1 MNGSPSPSLNVASVS
16 TLGSSKPF
24 ASTIP
29 FRIREVSPADCE
41 QVLHFGRLLDSIN
54 LPTEHS
60 DLAALIWQSRR
71 SFRAQLQDSR
81 QGIYLF
87 VLEEAATQQIVGT
100 AMLIAKHGTPECPHY
115 YLEMATD
122 ERYSKTLNKMFRHDY
137 LTLRHSMDG
146 PTELGGLVV
155 DPAFRTEAAQKR
167 PGPKGSAKIGKQ
179 LSFVRFL
186 YLAMY
191 PERFED
197 RVLAEMLPPLTKGGE
212 SLFWECYGKR
222 VTGLSFREADR
233 LSITDKEFIEALFPS
248 IPLYLCMLPL
258 EVQKQIGQVG
268 GDTEGA
274 VHLLKK
280 VGLRFLNH
288 VDPFDAGPFYGSPVE
303 DLVPTQQFRRYCIE
317 LGRSDSDTQQ
327 ANNVLVRDLLIGW
340 EGEDGFRAAR
350 ITAQPDDSVLRCS
363 VLEAA
368 ALDLEEGMQVGAIPF
383 L

>member
-1 MNGSPSPSLNVASVS
+1 MS
-16 TLGSSKPF
+16 
-24 ASTIP
+24 IP

-54 LPTEHS
+54 LPTEHHA
-60 DLAALIWQSRR
+60 LAAFIQQSRR
-71 SFRAQLQDSR
+71 SFGGQLQDSR
-81 QGIYLF
+81 QGMYLF
-87 VLEEAATQQIVGT
+87 VLEEAVTQQIVGT
-100 AMLIAKHGTPECPHY
+100 SMLIAKHGTPECPHY
-115 YLEMATD
+115 YLEMDTD

-155 DPAFRTEAAQKR
+155 DPAFRTQPTQKS
-167 PGPKGSAKIGKQ
+167 PDPKGSAKIGKQ

-197 RVLAEMLPPLTKGGE
+197 RVLAEMLPALTKNGE

-222 VTGLSFREADR
+222 VTGLSFRKADK
-233 LSITDKEFIEALFPS
+233 LSVTDKEFIEALFPP
-248 IPLYLCMLPL
+248 IPLYVCMLPL

-268 GDTEGA
+268 HETEGA

-280 VGLRFLNH
+280 VGLRFLRQ
-288 VDPFDAGPFYGSPVE
+288 VDPFDAGPFYGASVE
-303 DLVPTQQFRRYCIE
+303 DLVPMQQFRRHCIE
-317 LGRSDSDTQQ
+317 VDQAGVDAQQ
-327 ANNVLVRDLLIGW
+327 VNAIRIQDLLIQDLLIGW
-340 EGEDGFRAAR
+340 ESEDGFRAAR
-350 ITAQPDDSVLRCS
+350 IAAHPDNAVLRCS
-363 VLEAA
+363 AADAA
-368 ALDLEEGMQVGAIPF
+368 ALGLDEGTEVGTIPF